1 MTREREP
8 KAKRERLTEL
18 MQGAKRVAVSLA
30 TPKKGISSEIPFFFE
45 HGDFSRA
52 QSLKAVLVCSQK
64 RHLTLRK
71 IDNIMFKV
79 FDFFEGSCFFGRRKF
94 RKTNRYDQRS
104 YLEMHDKFC
113 DTGFYRTSFSATL

>member
-30 TPKKGISSEIPFFFE
+30 APKKGISSEVPFVFE

-52 QSLKAVLVCSQK
+52 QSLKSRARLFAK
-64 RHLTLRK
+64 AT
-71 IDNIMFKV
+71 
-79 FDFFEGSCFFGRRKF
+79 FDFGK
-94 RKTNRYDQRS
+94 N
-104 YLEMHDKFC
+104 
-113 DTGFYRTSFSATL
+113 